1 MSIFSFVYTEIIYRP
16 LFNSLAF
23 LTGIVPYHD
32 IGIAIILLTI
42 IVRIIIFPLTH
53 RSLIT
58 QIKMKELEP
67 EINKIRETHKD
78 KADEQGKKIME
89 LYKEHGVNPLSGC
102 FLLLIQ
108 LPILIALY
116 RLFWKGLLVNGN
128 LYFFVKMPA
137 SIQTHFL
144 GLIDLSIPNWP
155 LAFLAAATQY
165 IQMKLS
171 NPTIP
176 KKGTNMQEEM
186 SRAFAIQ
193 ATYIFPALIFLI
205 SIKFPAA
212 LPLYWTFSNLFAT
225 LHEAVVRR
233 RARLAYGAGEGKN

>member
-1 MSIFSFVYTEIIYRP
+1 MNIFPFIYNEIIYRP
-16 LFNSLAF
+16 LFNALAF
-23 LTGIVPYHD
+23 LTGVVPYHD
-32 IGIAIILLTI
+32 VGIAIIILTI
-42 IVRIIIFPLTH
+42 LVRIIIFPLTH
-53 RSLIT
+53 RSLLT

-67 EINKIRETHKD
+67 HINKIRETHKD

-116 RLFWKGLLVNGN
+116 RLFWKGLLSGGN
-128 LYFFVKMPA
+128 LYSFISMP
-137 SIQTHFL
+137 SPIKTHFL
-144 GLIDLSIPNWP
+144 GLVDLALPSWTF
-155 LAFLAAATQY
+155 AFLAAASQFA
-165 IQMKLS
+165 QMKLA

-176 KKGTNMQEEM
+176 KKGTSMREEM

-193 ATYIFPALIFLI
+193 SLYIFPALIFFI

-212 LPLYWTFSNLFAT
+212 LALYWTSSNLFAT

-233 RARLAYGAGEGKN
+233 RARLMYGRGEGKN